1 MRHKNQGTESKL
13 SQAGLS
19 VPGVSAAAAHFC
31 DVGTIRNIHA
41 DAHTKKKRT
50 KTKGNA
56 RFRRSVLRVPRTE
69 AIFAALRAP
78 FYTALA

>member
-13 SQAGLS
+13 PQAGLS

-41 DAHTKKKRT
+41 DAHTKKNRT

-56 RFRRSVLRVPRTE
+56 RFPSFCPRTE

-78 FYTALA
+78 FYTAFA

>member
-19 VPGVSAAAAHFC
+19 VPGASAAAVHFC
-31 DVGTIRNIHA
+31 DVGTIRNTHA
-41 DAHTKKKRT
+41 DAHTKKNRT

-56 RFRRSVLRVPRTE
+56 RFRRSVLGQKQ
-69 AIFAALRAP
+69 IFAALRAP